1 MLNLSTNRSTLLL
14 GHHRDENRL
23 MRAVIEINELLYE
36 DEILAKDRVE
46 LNTVR
51 KENGEI
57 SCYELTGTPIDF
69 FQIGLKYGKAEERT
83 RIKDMPSSLREELL
97 HTSDLMSKML

>member
-1 MLNLSTNRSTLLL
+1 MNLSLTRSTLLL

-23 MRAVIEINELLYE
+23 TRAVIEINELLYE
-36 DEILAKDRVE
+36 DEKNAKDRVE

-57 SCYELTGTPIDF
+57 SCYELTGCPIDF
-69 FQIGLKYGKAEERT
+69 FQIGLKYGKSEERD
-83 RIKDMPSSLREELL
+83 RIKY
-97 HTSDLMSKML
+97 ML